1 METLAAETV
10 ETRITMETAETR
22 GTVIRMVARVPE
34 EMTGEAR
41 VTEAREMETLV
52 EETVAARTTMEIVEI
67 MAAGAAS
74 AYLSAL
80 KSPRAVLTASNR
92 SRKTP
97 VREVI
102 RK

>member
-1 METLAAETV
+1 MIALQWQDKVLSLLDQSKYPQEESW
-10 ETRITMETAETR
+10 ITCST
-22 GTVIRMVARVPE
+22 
-34 EMTGEAR
+34 
-41 VTEAREMETLV
+41 V

>member
-1 METLAAETV
+1 
-10 ETRITMETAETR
+10 
-22 GTVIRMVARVPE
+22 
-34 EMTGEAR
+34 
-41 VTEAREMETLV
+41 V
-52 EETVAARTTMEIVEI
+52 EETVAARTTMEIVEV
-67 MAAGAAS
+67 MAVGAAS